1 MSRRASLPGAEELFR
16 NTTEKGRPQ
25 QAVGESQPA
34 PTTPPPAPVQRPE
47 STNLQVASDPAE
59 ARRTA
64 PVSARP
70 RHDEKVTFYCT
81 GEELT
86 RIERARL
93 SLRAEHH
100 LVADRG
106 KIVRA
111 ALAEILDDFE
121 ARGSNSALV
130 KRLENPSDNI

>member
-16 NTTEKGRPQ
+16 NTTGRGRPQ
-25 QAVGESQPA
+25 EETGEAHPA
-34 PTTPPPAPVQRPE
+34 PSTPPPAPVQRNE
-47 STNLQVASDPAE
+47 STNLQVASDPVE
-59 ARRTA
+59 APTS
-64 PVSARP
+64 PTSARP

-93 SLRAEHH
+93 SLRAEHR

-130 KRLENPSDNI
+130 KRLENPGDNI